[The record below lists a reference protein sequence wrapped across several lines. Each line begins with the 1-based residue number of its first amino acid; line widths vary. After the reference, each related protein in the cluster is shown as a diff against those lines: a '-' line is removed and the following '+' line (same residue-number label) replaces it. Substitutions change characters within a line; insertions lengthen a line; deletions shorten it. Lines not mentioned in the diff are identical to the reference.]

1 MSSLMKTLF
10 DQYNEEV
17 EGVKEYSK
25 CAMEYKDNPELHKM
39 YLEMAGAELGHAT
52 KLKEQILK
60 QTAKEVEPAEAVIIL
75 KQIWKEQEAEMAD
88 KLAVAKGCLDQVR

>member
-1 MSSLMKTLF
+1 MGSLMKTLF

-17 EGVKEYSK
+17 EGVEEYSK

-52 KLKEQILK
+52 KLKDQILK
-60 QTAKEVEPAEAVIIL
+60 RTSEDVEPAEAVIIL
-75 KQIWKEQEAEMAD
+75 HQIWKEQEAEMAE
-88 KLAVAKGCLDQVR
+88 KLAVAKGYLDQVK

>member
-10 DQYNEEV
+10 EQYNEEV
-17 EGVKEYSK
+17 EGVEEYSK

-39 YLEMAGAELGHAT
+39 YLEMAGAELGHAM

-60 QTAKEVEPAEAVIIL
+60 QTATEVEPAEAVIIL
-75 KQIWKEQEAEMAD
+75 HQIWKDQETDMAE
-88 KLAVAKGCLDQVR
+88 KLAVAKGYLDQVR